1 MGETGFKV
9 NEVKK
14 LATNLKIVKIPEIFG
29 SKEVNK
35 KIESEDEKI
44 KYISFS
50 DMSGAISELFEIVD
64 IDRIFKTYI
73 YAFKDYNK
81 NCCYIE

>member
-50 DMSGAISELFEIVD
+50 DMSGASSELFEIVD

>member
-35 KIESEDEKI
+35 KIESKDEKI